1 MRTPRKNESD
11 QERKER
17 YYSSP
22 EWKRIRKAFIQ
33 YHPICECCLQDK
45 RVKETE
51 EIHHI
56 IAFDDQPTEL
66 LKYALFTDDDNLLN
80 LCSKCHNSFH
90 YHFKDLSINQQNF
103 FMQKIKSVKNK
114 YDKMHCDINTEG
126 TVRDMTTKA
135 SMTDE
140 QRKLQKDLNQM
151 IDRQS
156 SGMKSKT
163 LFE

>member
-1 MRTPRKNESD
+1 
-11 QERKER
+11 
-17 YYSSP
+17 
-22 EWKRIRKAFIQ
+22 
-33 YHPICECCLQDK
+33 
-45 RVKETE
+45 
-51 EIHHI
+51 
-56 IAFDDQPTEL
+56 
-66 LKYALFTDDDNLLN
+66 
-80 LCSKCHNSFH
+80 
-90 YHFKDLSINQQNF
+90 
-103 FMQKIKSVKNK
+103 MQKIKSVKNK

-156 SGMKSKT
+156 SGMKSKN